1 MNIINTYKALFI
13 SIFTIAILSINS
25 LTALCQLFDSG
36 QNPPSVK
43 FKQINTPHF
52 QIIYPTSLEHEAQ
65 RMANTL
71 EDIILQ
77 VGAGL
82 DVNPRKISIILQNQG
97 TESNGFVQLAP
108 RRSEFYTTP
117 PQSFDYQDWL
127 NSLAAHELRHVV
139 QFEKLTGKLK
149 APFFEELALAVFGI
163 TLPPWFYEGDAV
175 GTETALTNAGRGR
188 LPEWDLIFRTN
199 TLSGK
204 KYSYSK
210 DYLGSVKDRTPG
222 YYQLG
227 YFMTTKLKRD
237 EGRMAIDSIFER
249 LKSNPFRPYNLSR
262 AVKKISGMNTKNLHD
277 STVHELEKL
286 WKNQSSQIQS
296 VQYKSINKRQKN
308 IPQDYLLP
316 QHLSDGKILVLKQS
330 SDRSPALLQIDKNGK
345 EKRLVKIG
353 FQEQPNF
360 NYANGKIVWDEFRY
374 DKRFQ
379 KRSFSVINI
388 YDLKTKSVKQLTHQS
403 RLFSPALSADASFII
418 AVKLSAD
425 NRMTLVELNPETG
438 ESTKEYPNA
447 DFNII
452 QNPSINFNGDKIIFN
467 SVSKNGNTL
476 VELDRSTGISYQLIP
491 FQQQLISNAKYAGD
505 DIIFRA
511 HYNGIDNI
519 YKFNHFTKKITQISN
534 AQFGAFNPSY
544 HQFSDRLYFNNYQL
558 LGHDASS
565 VKLNEQK
572 EKSIENI
579 ENTFIDYA
587 KPLSRQE
594 NTGNVF
600 DSIPNRQYESKPF
613 HEINNLFYFHS
624 LEPIADGAN
633 LYDDNIG
640 FKFISN
646 NKLNTMDF
654 YAGYQYDNNLKKSEY
669 LTGFTYKKFYPIL
682 DVRYINRA
690 RLAYSRRL
698 RGQDTVVVP
707 VNWRE
712 NFTEL
717 EVSVPFLFNRLNDT
731 YSMGFNTSS
740 SYTYR
745 YNILNR
751 SSSFRSELLFPMKYQ
766 VYLNHNVRRSAR
778 DLAPQW
784 GQNLTFTYQHFP
796 FSNINGDLFSFR
808 SLFYLPGFFTNHSI
822 QARFNYQLGSGAYD
836 LTTDIPRVTGYSH
849 LTTNKYLTNT
859 LLLNYRFPIAYPD
872 WELGPLA
879 YIKRIRGGFFTDFEN
894 FAKRETVEP
903 RTFGAEL
910 YADMNLLRFYLP
922 NFALGGKVIFVNEKP
937 AKNPIFEMSFTYSY

>member
-1 MNIINTYKALFI
+1 MNYINTYKSL
-13 SIFTIAILSINS
+13 SIRVFTIIILSIHS
-25 LTALCQLFDSG
+25 STAFCQLFDSE

-43 FKQINTPHF
+43 WEQINTIHF
-52 QIIYPTSLEHEAQ
+52 QIIYPTTLKHEAQ

-71 EDIILQ
+71 EDIILK

-82 DVNPRKISIILQNQG
+82 EVNPRKISIILQNQG

-108 RRSEFYTTP
+108 RRSEFFTPP

-127 NSLAAHELRHVV
+127 NSLAVHEMRHVV
-139 QFEKLTGKLK
+139 QFDKLTGKLK

-175 GTETALTNAGRGR
+175 GIETALTNAGRGR
-188 LPEWDLIFRTN
+188 LPEWELIFRTN

-237 EGRMAIDSIFER
+237 EGRMAMDSIFNH

-262 AVKKISGMNTKNLHD
+262 SVKKISGMNTRILHD
-277 STVHELEKL
+277 STVNELEKL
-286 WKNQSSQIQS
+286 WKKHASEIGS
-296 VQYKSINKRQKN
+296 VQYNSLNKKVKN
-308 IPQDYLLP
+308 IPTDYLLP
-316 QHLSDGKILVLKQS
+316 QVLPDGKILVLKQS
-330 SDRSPALLQIDKNGK
+330 YSKSHALLSIDSTGK
-345 EKRLVKIG
+345 EKSLIKIG

-388 YDLKTKSVKQLTHQS
+388 YDLRKKSVKQLTHKS
-403 RLFSPALSADASFII
+403 RLFSPALSPDAGFII
-418 AVKLSAD
+418 AVKLSE
-425 NRMTLVELNPETG
+425 NNQMNLVELNPETG
-438 ESTKEYPNA
+438 EISEEYPNS

-452 QNPSINFNGDKIIFN
+452 QNPSVNLNAQKIIYN
-467 SVSKNGNTL
+467 SVTKNGNTL
-476 VELDRSTGISYQLIP
+476 IELDRSTGTSQQLIP
-491 FQQQLISNAKYAGD
+491 YQQQLISNAKYAGD

-519 YKFNHFTKKITQISN
+519 YRLKTSTKEITQITN
-534 AQFGAFNPSY
+534 AQFGAYNPTY
-544 HQFSDRLYFNNYQL
+544 DKPRDQLFFNNYQF

-565 VKLNEQK
+565 VILSKQK

-600 DSIPNRQYESKPF
+600 DSIPTKQYESKPYR
-613 HEINNLFYFHS
+613 EINNLFYFHS

-633 LYDDNIG
+633 FYDDNIG
-640 FKFISN
+640 LKLISN

-682 DVRYINRA
+682 DIRYINRA

-698 RGQDTVVVP
+698 SGQDTVLVP

-712 NFTEL
+712 NFTEM

-731 YSMGFNTSS
+731 YSMGFKTSS

-766 VYLNHNVRRSAR
+766 IYLNHNVRRSAR

-784 GQNLTFTYQHFP
+784 GQNLTFSYQHFP
-796 FSNINGDLFSFR
+796 FTNINGDLFSFR

-822 QARFNYQLGSGAYD
+822 QARFNYQLGSGVYD

-849 LTTNKYLTNT
+849 LSPNKYITNT

-922 NFALGGKVIFVNEKP
+922 NFSLGGKIIFVNEKP
-937 AKNPIFEMSFTYSY
+937 SKNPIFEMSFTYSY